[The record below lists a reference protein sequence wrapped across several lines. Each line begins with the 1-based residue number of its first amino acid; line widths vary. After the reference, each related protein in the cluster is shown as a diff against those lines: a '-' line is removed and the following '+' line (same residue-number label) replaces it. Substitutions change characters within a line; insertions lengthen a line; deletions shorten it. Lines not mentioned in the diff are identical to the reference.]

1 MMNFVARATRRRSI
15 EANLFPYAQAAVEPW
30 ESYRWHSAA
39 GEVCDAFKE
48 KSSQALSIDV
58 FGTLKLHPR
67 RDVLLD
73 ALALQ
78 LGLPPGGP
86 WEVALEWHDPDN
98 VLAEKTPTWV
108 DAVARSPQALI
119 LFECKF
125 TEPDGGACGQTQPIH
140 KGRRAGLRQCTG
152 HYLPQ
157 INPALPVKKGQVAQ
171 PARCALSA
179 KGLRYWDYVP
189 EVFGFDAGT
198 NFTPCPFAG
207 PWFQWMRNLTTAA
220 AVGRHNHLRPA
231 FVVIYADEPRL
242 PMATRV
248 RQPEWQRL
256 QSLVNPAAVTFRAQS
271 YQRLLALA
279 SRADPADEVWPEL
292 SLWVDRKIASVC
304 GMPFVSGP

>member
-1 MMNFVARATRRRSI
+1 MSNFVARATRRRSI
-15 EANLFPYAQAAVEPW
+15 EANLFPYAHAAVEPW
-30 ESYRWHSAA
+30 EGYRWHSAA

-67 RDVLLD
+67 RDRLLD

-125 TEPDGGACGQTQPIH
+125 TEPDGGVCGQTQPIT

-152 HYLPQ
+152 HYRSQ
-157 INPALPVKKGQVAQ
+157 TNAANGRE
-171 PARCALSA
+171 ARCALSA

-189 EVFGFDAGT
+189 TVFGFDADV
-198 NFTPCPFAG
+198 NYTPCPFAG

-220 AVGRHNHLRPA
+220 AVGQHNQLRPA
-231 FVVIYADEPRL
+231 FVVVYADEPRL

-248 RQPEWQRL
+248 RQPGWQRL
-256 QSLVNPAAVTFRAQS
+256 ESIVNPAAVTFRTQS
-271 YQRLLALA
+271 YQSLLALA
-279 SRADPADEVWPEL
+279 HRADPADPLWPEL
-292 SLWVDRKIASVC
+292 ALWVERKIASVC